1 MTVSLSRSVWVSLCM
16 FVDSG
21 DFILAERGHTFLR
34 HAFAL
39 DGHVGRNQFYSPPAS
54 TAPAMP
60 SIIFRDSD

>member
-1 MTVSLSRSVWVSLCM
+1 M